1 MTTKQHRT
9 KDDLFDDVL
18 VDLGQRLV
26 ACVAERS
33 EAQWRA
39 LRLVDWGRCLLPGY
53 FRKSPSRM
61 HEWLSDEL
69 DRMSKERGTRL
80 NALAPRGSAKST
92 LATLAYVLR
101 AAVEGREQYI
111 WIVSC
116 TIDQARKHLAHVKAE
131 LEQNEMLHAH
141 YPRAAGRGRV
151 WRRDAIELPN
161 KTSIEAYGTEQKLR
175 GRRQR
180 QHRPSLIVCDDLQ
193 NDQQI
198 LSPMQ
203 RQTSRDWFHTALLKA
218 GDGRTNVVNL
228 ATALHR
234 DALAMQLARSPGW
247 RSRVFQAIERWP
259 ERMDLWNDW
268 EEFYTAVENA
278 DAPVLARQFFREN
291 RRAMSA
297 GAELLWPQHESLY
310 KLMKMRI
317 DEGHTAFEREKQN
330 SPVDP
335 EKCEWPESYFGNH
348 IWLKEWPKKFETKVI
363 ALDPSKGADANH
375 GDYSAFVM
383 LGIDGAGVHYVEADL
398 ARRATPKMV
407 EDGARLCRSFNPKAF
422 GVEANQ
428 YQELLCAEFTREFQR
443 RNQRVITPVGIHNYG
458 NKVVRIRKLSSLLSR
473 HLLRFRVTKAD
484 STRMLVDQLRDFPL
498 GTHDDGPDAL
508 EMAVRLTKEANRK
521 PADDGLGDRLIAA

>member
-1 MTTKQHRT
+1 MKRRTT
-9 KDDLFDDVL
+9 DDLYDEVL
-18 VDLGQRLV
+18 MDLGQRLV

-53 FRKSPSRM
+53 FRKPPSRM

-69 DRMSKERGTRL
+69 DRMSDERGTRL

-101 AAVEGREQYI
+101 AAVEGREPYI

-141 YPRAAGRGRV
+141 YPRAAGQGRD
-151 WRRDAIELPN
+151 WRRDAITLPN
-161 KTSIEAYGTEQKLR
+161 GTVVEAYGTGQKLR

-193 NDQQI
+193 NDAQV
-198 LSPMQ
+198 LSPLQ
-203 RQTSRDWFHTALLKA
+203 RQASRDWFHTALLKA

-234 DALAMQLARSPGW
+234 DALAMQLDSTPGW
-247 RSRVFQAIERWP
+247 RSRLFRAIEQWP
-259 ERMDLWNDW
+259 ARMDMWDDW
-268 EEFYTAVENA
+268 EEFYTAVDNA
-278 DAPVLARQFFREN
+278 DSEQLARQYFREN
-291 RRAMSA
+291 RRAMQA
-297 GAELLWPQHESLY
+297 GTELLWPQHESLY
-310 KLMKMRI
+310 QLMKMRI
-317 DEGHTAFEREKQN
+317 NEGHSAFEREKQN
-330 SPVDP
+330 SPIDP
-335 EKCEWPESYFGNH
+335 EKCEWPESYFGHH
-348 IWLKEWPKKFETKVI
+348 IWFKEWPEGLVTKVI

-383 LGIDGAGVHYVEADL
+383 LGIDKAGVHYVEADL
-398 ARRATPKMV
+398 ARRATPQMV
-407 EDGARLCRSFNPKAF
+407 ADGVKLCHRFEPAEF

-428 YQELLCAEFTREFQR
+428 YQDLLCAEFHRAFKER
-443 RNQRVITPVGIHNYG
+443 KHRVYKPRGIHNYR
-458 NKVVRIRKLSSLLSR
+458 NKRVRIRTLGPLLSKR
-473 HLLRFRVTKAD
+473 LLRFRETKEN

-498 GTHDDGPDAL
+498 GSHDDGPDAL
-508 EMAVRLTKEANRK
+508 EMAIRLAKEAGSK
-521 PADDGLGDRLIAA
+521 PADDGLGQRLIAA